1 MEIRELLQ
9 IMSRL
14 RGPKGC
20 PWDKKQTH
28 ESLRPYVIE
37 EAFELVDAIDGGDN
51 GEVQEELGDI
61 LLQIIFHC
69 QIAQEEERF
78 TFDDVIRT
86 ISDKLIRRHP
96 HVFGDEN
103 AANEEEALQNWERI
117 KAEQEGKR
125 RTRRHR
131 GTPILHRALRI
142 QEKAVGFGFDW
153 TEPGQLLDKL
163 EEEIGEIRAALTSGD
178 REELTEEVGDLFF
191 MVVNLA
197 RFLEIHPEEAL
208 ELSIGKFG
216 KRFKVMEEK
225 AHQLNRT
232 LNEMDIEEMEKLW
245 EEAKK
250 KEKKVK
256 NQTKEKDEDEGKIKK
271 L

>member
-1 MEIRELLQ
+1 MEIKELLQ

-37 EAFELVDAIDGGDN
+37 EAFELVDAIEGGDN

-103 AANEEEALQNWERI
+103 AADEEEALQNWERI
-117 KAEQEGKR
+117 KAEKEGKR

-142 QEKAVGFGFDW
+142 QEKAVGFGFDS
-153 TEPGQLLDKL
+153 
-163 EEEIGEIRAALTSGD
+163 A
-178 REELTEEVGDLFF
+178 ELTESAKENLDQFGQALSDLLNQCLMYKGALHRYTDLSRMIKASFYQQWHNFIKVGILCNNNGSRSS
-191 MVVNLA
+191 ML
-197 RFLEIHPEEAL
+197 
-208 ELSIGKFG
+208 
-216 KRFKVMEEK
+216 
-225 AHQLNRT
+225 QCT
-232 LNEMDIEEMEKLW
+232 
-245 EEAKK
+245 
-250 KEKKVK
+250 
-256 NQTKEKDEDEGKIKK
+256 TCT
-271 L
+271 